1 VNAAKAV
8 VAAIIL
14 LASGAASAQFKTA
27 GEVSYKLSL
36 GQGAEFIEM
45 VGYVAGLADAGQGFL
60 ICIPRGTTLGYTLGV
75 ASRGLSA
82 ARGPSD
88 AAAPLLIKALMAA
101 YPCRAS

>member
-1 VNAAKAV
+1 MNAVKAA

-45 VGYVAGLADAGQGFL
+45 VGYVAGLADAGQ
-60 ICIPRGTTLGYTLGV
+60 
-75 ASRGLSA
+75 
-82 ARGPSD
+82 
-88 AAAPLLIKALMAA
+88 
-101 YPCRAS
+101 